1 MAKIDV
7 SKIEGFDTMTPE
19 EKVNALTAFEFDL
32 PAPPV
37 NANAEID
44 RYKAAVNKA
53 NSEAAEYKRQL
64 REKQTEAERAEAE
77 RQESEKAMREELEG
91 LRKEKR
97 VSSYTAKLLE
107 QGYGAELATATA
119 EAMES
124 GDFGT
129 VFANMGIF
137 QAEQAKAAEA
147 KALNKTPDL
156 SAGKTPGVDNVE
168 DKGLSAFRKSALGLR

>member
-1 MAKIDV
+1 MAKIDI

-19 EKVNALTAFEFDL
+19 EKVNALTDFEFDL
-32 PAPPV
+32 PAP
-37 NANAEID
+37 AGSAEID
-44 RYKAAVNKA
+44 RYKAAVTKA

-64 REKQTEAERAEAE
+64 REKQTEAERKEAE
-77 RQESEKAMREELEG
+77 RQESEKAMREELED

-107 QGYGAELATATA
+107 QGYRADLATATA

-129 VFANMGIF
+129 VFANMAIY
-137 QAEQAKAAEA
+137 QQEQAKAAEA
-147 KALNKTPDL
+147 KALNKQPDL
-156 SAGKTPGVDNVE
+156 TPGKTPGLDNVE
-168 DKGLSAFRKSALGLR
+168 DKQLAAFRKAAMGL